1 MVKKKGKISKYLIEV
16 EDINGISSF
25 HADDYGLSDEGDF
38 LTIKVGR
45 KSINFPTVGI
55 VFWSVQDNLEKA
67 DPVRLPAK
75 GRSAPTVR
83 RKKLKSSS
91 SDQKPPKADPS
102 GVIIKLNKSDRD
114 G

>member
-75 GRSAPTVR
+75 GRSAPPFAG
-83 RKKLKSSS
+83 KN
-91 SDQKPPKADPS
+91 PKVLRA
-102 GVIIKLNKSDRD
+102 IKNHPKQTLVVL
-114 G
+114 